1 MIIIWVIDQAWG
13 QDGWISA
20 KLLFFCVFIDRC
32 GVEVHEL
39 TRKERSRYPATLNEH
54 TWSIKI
60 SYMVFRNFSCGTER
74 VVPRNEVITEQGTAQ
89 GKVFRLRFFVYRPE
103 ALRRPWKKKPR
114 IKYFSTRR
122 LLTYATFSE
131 LDVVAITHETVFVN
145 DQSYALMNCWHVRD
159 KMGFSGPAD
168 VIPYSLTHVIPP
180 HGLPTSNTVGVLGS
194 KERVGGPPRGY
205 LI

>member
-1 MIIIWVIDQAWG
+1 MIIIWVSDQAWG

-20 KLLFFCVFIDRC
+20 KLWFFCVFIDRC

-74 VVPRNEVITEQGTAQ
+74 VVPRNEVITEQGTAR

-103 ALRRPWKKKPR
+103 ALRRPWKITKNQIFFHPAPPYLR
-114 IKYFSTRR
+114 HLFWAWRCCNNTWNCLCEWSVLRANE
-122 LLTYATFSE
+122 LLTCAGQ
-131 LDVVAITHETVFVN
+131 D
-145 DQSYALMNCWHVRD
+145 
-159 KMGFSGPAD
+159 GFFRTRWRHP
-168 VIPYSLTHVIPP
+168 V
-180 HGLPTSNTVGVLGS
+180 
-194 KERVGGPPRGY
+194 
-205 LI
+205 